1 MSWVFVCGPS
11 GAGKDSVMACARNLL
26 AGHERIVFARRIVT
40 RPVQIGSDH
49 DPHTDAQF
57 EQALREQAVCWHWQA
72 HGFFYGID
80 TRYTQA
86 VRDGQVVVV
95 NASRAHVKG
104 LAPSAGFSVVEIS
117 VDPTQLALRLNHRGR
132 DSESSQALRL
142 ARNASF
148 SSIRADCVVDNSQ
161 ALTDAGRA
169 LADYLLLVSGRA

>member
-11 GAGKDSVMACARNLL
+11 GSGKDSVMACARDLL
-26 AGHERIVFARRIVT
+26 VGHESIVFARRIVT
-40 RPVQIGSDH
+40 RPVQLGSDH
-49 DPHTDAQF
+49 DPQTEAQF
-57 EQALREQAVCWHWQA
+57 GQALLDRALCWHWQA
-72 HGFFYGID
+72 HGFSYGID
-80 TRYTQA
+80 SRYTQA

-95 NASRAHVKG
+95 NASRAHVER
-104 LAPSAGFSVVEIS
+104 LPPSAGFSVVEIS
-117 VDPTQLALRLNHRGR
+117 VEPKQLALRLSQRGR

-161 ALTDAGRA
+161 ALTYAGRA